1 MMQDQPLKIIL
12 EGALLAANRPLTLDD
27 LLGLFEE
34 EERPERDAVRAALD
48 ALQNE
53 YADRSFALK
62 EVASGFRI
70 QVKRELS
77 PWVSRLWME
86 RPSRYSRALLETL
99 ALVAYR
105 QPITRGEIE
114 DIRGVSVS
122 SSIMKTLQERE
133 WIRVV
138 GHRDVPG
145 KPAMY
150 GTSRQFLDYFDLKS
164 LDELPTLAE
173 LRDIDSI
180 NAELDL
186 REPGEGGAA
195 AAEAHADL
203 EEEQDESPVNE
214 TGESML
220 AGSHDQDEAPE
231 ADASEQPSPH
241 GDADHPDQSDA
252 ADSGSDQM
260 PGSSEQTG
268 ADAELRDNAGREAS
282 QDLDD
287 QVSQLDYADEQG
299 PRPIPGGDA
308 APPTSDGEAAH
319 AGSGDDA
326 EPEANPDDEDE
337 DEPADSRSA
346 PHWRENG

>member
-1 MMQDQPLKIIL
+1 MTDPSQLKLIL
-12 EGALLAANRPLTLDD
+12 EGALLATGRPLTIDD
-27 LLGLFEE
+27 LLGLFDED
-34 EERPERDAVRAALD
+34 ERPERDAVRSALD
-48 ALQNE
+48 ALQE
-53 YADRSFALK
+53 DYAERSFTLK
-62 EVASGFRI
+62 EVASGYRL

-77 PWVSRLWME
+77 PWISRLWME

-150 GTSRQFLDYFDLKS
+150 ATTKQFLDYFDLKS

-186 REPGEGGAA
+186 REPGAETSDEAVASAELEDDGSEERSAVVETSDEGYQPDREDAEAAESGAEVSSDEALEVEEPAIEAEEELGAA
-195 AAEAHADL
+195 YGEVESFDAN
-203 EEEQDESPVNE
+203 EE
-214 TGESML
+214 
-220 AGSHDQDEAPE
+220 
-231 ADASEQPSPH
+231 
-241 GDADHPDQSDA
+241 
-252 ADSGSDQM
+252 
-260 PGSSEQTG
+260 
-268 ADAELRDNAGREAS
+268 
-282 QDLDD
+282 
-287 QVSQLDYADEQG
+287 
-299 PRPIPGGDA
+299 
-308 APPTSDGEAAH
+308 
-319 AGSGDDA
+319 
-326 EPEANPDDEDE
+326 DDEDA
-337 DEPADSRSA
+337 DESTPRQ
-346 PHWRENG
+346 WRENG